1 MFKLININ
9 YPETAKNSK
18 YINNDTLTVL
28 DDKSCLKFAT
38 GINHDD
44 IKASY
49 GRSHY
54 VFVGDLLP
62 SSRPKYRKFDL
73 YARMYVVCNEKQ
85 DRIFITDKVPGYPG
99 YGLMLFYHNTEDD
112 FETDC
117 EFDMTINPENIVGGI
132 LSADGF
138 ASYCNDVTKQ
148 KNIIFRSKTR
158 RMFKMDSC
166 TFCSFFADNAH
177 EVEYITEDE
186 VDKVVNLIKPLD

>member
-28 DDKSCLKFAT
+28 DDKSCLKFAS

-99 YGLMLFYHNTEDD
+99 YGLMLFYHNTLP
-112 FETDC
+112 FFFLSFVINILAIFLFIKIAYTKAN
-117 EFDMTINPENIVGGI
+117 INPKICI
-132 LSADGF
+132 YKL
-138 ASYCNDVTKQ
+138 
-148 KNIIFRSKTR
+148 
-158 RMFKMDSC
+158 FK
-166 TFCSFFADNAH
+166 
-177 EVEYITEDE
+177 
-186 VDKVVNLIKPLD
+186 